1 MACTYTWHAQII
13 MMCYLPHPP
22 LPLLHSPPLPSL
34 PFSLNPTPSSF
45 PQIPRMPTT
54 VGVLDPPLGN
64 MRLQVVKLASALLA
78 RNSPAIANE
87 IVMLD
92 MFNTLIV
99 SLVALK
105 GL

>member
-1 MACTYTWHAQII
+1 
-13 MMCYLPHPP
+13 MMGCLP
-22 LPLLHSPPLPSL
+22 LPPTCPSPINSHC
-34 PFSLNPTPSSF
+34 SSS

-78 RNSPAIANE
+78 RNSPAVARE

-92 MFNTLIV
+92 MFTTLIV
-99 SLVALK
+99 SLVRSLS
-105 GL
+105 GPEGGVVD